1 MKKFILAALFLLSV
15 AYAQKMKYVVAYC
28 TLQGINGNTDTLC
41 NGNDG
46 SITILV
52 DLDAKTANFD
62 WNMSDFSTIKKYRIV
77 QSTIKKE
84 EIYKTMGIYSVF
96 LKCKNKDGKDCSIEI
111 AINERINKIDIVV
124 VDGSY
129 VLNYGAVEVDSK

>member
-1 MKKFILAALFLLSV
+1 MKKIILSALFLVSI

-28 TLQGINGNTDTLC
+28 TLQGVNGVSDTLC

-52 DLDAKTANFD
+52 DLGAKTASFD
-62 WNMSDFSTIKKYRIV
+62 WKMADFSTIKNYTIV

-84 EIYKTMGIYSVF
+84 DIYKTMGIYSIR
-96 LKCKNKDGKDCSIEI
+96 LKCKNKDGKDCTIEI
-111 AINERINKIDIVV
+111 AISERINKIDIIV

-129 VLNYGAVEVDSK
+129 VLNYGAVEVELK